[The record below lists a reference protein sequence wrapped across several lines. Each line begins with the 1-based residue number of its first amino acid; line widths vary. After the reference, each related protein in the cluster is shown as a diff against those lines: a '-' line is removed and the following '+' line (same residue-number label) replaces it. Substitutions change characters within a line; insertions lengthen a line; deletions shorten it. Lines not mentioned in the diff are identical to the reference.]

1 MLNEKNVIGVDW
13 GPSKVTC
20 EPMHG
25 VPVEFRDFKDVFELT
40 FPVVDPRDDNVWGC
54 FQLIHPFYFLGSIWA
69 VSVMP
74 ANVI

>member
-40 FPVVDPRDDNVWGC
+40 FPVMDPRAHNVWGC
-54 FQLIHPFYFLGSIWA
+54 FTPILFFMKHTGRLCDAKQCNLTL
-69 VSVMP
+69 
-74 ANVI
+74 